1 MHSSSNASEN
11 WAQIDSLS
19 SEKADGMYQE
29 GNGNGVVY
37 NETVGYDS
45 DLNDDD
51 NQLNNTLQDFSP
63 DNPLMM
69 ELGQR
74 EGTIHLTLRI
84 LNTIA
89 SSVERFHP
97 SKSLA
102 YIHSQSDKSGNEAA
116 MTEIDVVISGG
127 GFKGLF
133 MAGSLHILTQS
144 TLCKRKLV
152 IQRISGASAGAWAG
166 LFCCCGFELHH
177 WLKTYYACKD
187 RPSNTVHEVYHD
199 LIPWVKEH
207 MAPDAYLLCSGKLF
221 ISITFLTYNGL
232 QNRIIST
239 FISNDDLIQ
248 APTHPANVNIP
259 SHLLQHPCVPS
270 LTLPALPT

>member
-1 MHSSSNASEN
+1 MYASSRNTSEN

-19 SEKADGMYQE
+19 SEKSYG
-29 GNGNGVVY
+29 GV
-37 NETVGYDS
+37 NENHTVVFNEAVGYETE
-45 DLNDDD
+45 LNDDVD
-51 NQLNNTLQDFSP
+51 TNVQYMPP
-63 DNPLMM
+63 DNPLLL
-69 ELGQR
+69 EREQR
-74 EGTIHLTLRI
+74 DCTIHLTLRI
-84 LNTIA
+84 LNTIS

-102 YIHSQSDKSGNEAA
+102 FLHSQSDREGNEAA
-116 MTEIDVVISGG
+116 LTEIDVVISGG

-144 TLCKRKLV
+144 TLCKRKLL
-152 IQRISGASAGAWAG
+152 IKRISGASAGAWAG

-187 RPSNTVHEVYHD
+187 RPSDTVHEVYHD

-207 MAPDAYLLCSGKLF
+207 MSDDAYLLCSGKLF
-221 ISITFLTYNGL
+221 ISITYLTYNGL

-239 FISNDDLIQ
+239 FTSNDDLIQ
-248 APTHPANVNIP
+248 VD
-259 SHLLQHPCVPS
+259 
-270 LTLPALPT
+270 

>member
-1 MHSSSNASEN
+1 MTNDIPYPSH
-11 WAQIDSLS
+11 LS
-19 SEKADGMYQE
+19 G
-29 GNGNGVVY
+29 
-37 NETVGYDS
+37 
-45 DLNDDD
+45 
-51 NQLNNTLQDFSP
+51 
-63 DNPLMM
+63 
-69 ELGQR
+69 
-74 EGTIHLTLRI
+74 I

-102 YIHSQSDKSGNEAA
+102 FLHSQSDKEGNEAT
-116 MTEIDVVISGG
+116 TEIDVVISGG

-133 MAGSLHILTQS
+133 MAGSLYILTKS
-144 TLCKRKLV
+144 NLCKRKLV

-187 RPSNTVHEVYHD
+187 RPSDTVHEVYHD

-207 MAPDAYLLCSGKLF
+207 MTPDAYLLCSGKLF
-221 ISITFLTYNGL
+221 ISITYLTYNGL

-239 FISNDDLIQ
+239 FTSNDDLIQ
-248 APTHPANVNIP
+248 VDRT
-259 SHLLQHPCVPS
+259 SY
-270 LTLPALPT
+270 LPHW